1 MEKSKK
7 VYEVDK
13 YEINKDKYEI
23 NKHNRDKDD
32 DIDDEHNTDE
42 DDEDEEF
49 AKFKTIVA
57 KQAVHVL
64 RLSDKGIKDFVSKVE
79 KGQRIIDEDIDKAQ
93 TDTVAAFYMSNLLS
107 DDSKNKK
114 HK

>member
-1 MEKSKK
+1 MEKGKK

-13 YEINKDKYEI
+13 YEINKEYEI
-23 NKHNRDKDD
+23 KHNRDKD
-32 DIDDEHNTDE
+32 DE

-93 TDTVAAFYMSNLLS
+93 TDTVVAFYMSNLLS
-107 DDSKNKK
+107 DDSKDKK